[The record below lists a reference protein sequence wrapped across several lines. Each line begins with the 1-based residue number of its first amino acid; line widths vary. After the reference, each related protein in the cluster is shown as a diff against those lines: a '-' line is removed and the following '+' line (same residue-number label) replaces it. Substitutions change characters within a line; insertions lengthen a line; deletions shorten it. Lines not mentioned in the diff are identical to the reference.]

1 MKSQGKRAISMLN
14 RPLSLR
20 KLLHEEWT
28 VEHHFMRPTVN
39 NWSWRWNQS
48 QIRHLQDWKFVSRI
62 YKRFSLLGK
71 PLFFQMKT
79 FAILP
84 MEKKNWQSMPI
95 FVGNDNRIALQYIER
110 MVLMESRFNYQPLL
124 LLPQRLKGF
133 SRLRQIN
140 YAFTFSR
147 KTTRDFF
154 DWVIQSKVRR
164 KAPAEML
171 DLFRILGVKVDEL
184 DIGIIEVVIYPVD
197 KFESVIH
204 YPCIR
209 DLRWCLWSVQIEG
222 G

>member
-1 MKSQGKRAISMLN
+1 MYPDSISSITHCQNGSSPVRSSPNDYRVFFFSNNDIPFCLQYCVRTRMKSQGKRAISMLN

-133 SRLRQIN
+133 SRLRQIK

-147 KTTRDFF
+147 KTTRNFF
-154 DWVIQSKVRR
+154 D
-164 KAPAEML
+164 
-171 DLFRILGVKVDEL
+171 
-184 DIGIIEVVIYPVD
+184 
-197 KFESVIH
+197 
-204 YPCIR
+204 
-209 DLRWCLWSVQIEG
+209 
-222 G
+222 